1 MYFKIILLKKLIPI
15 LLFVNLITAQNNH
28 HEIWSKFLFDKS
40 FSKKI
45 KGEFEYQL
53 RFQDN
58 TTRNNIEI
66 NYPLLSNFRV
76 WGSYSLKNHFAVL
89 FSPFAYFQSSTL
101 IAKET
106 DTEKKKVY
114 ENRYALIIEFKKEL
128 FKSISF
134 RNRYGFEYRDFK
146 NTSLDYFRM
155 REKGVL
161 KYDLSSKIAIAASD
175 EIFFNLT
182 EKENMS
188 FFDQNRI
195 SLLLNYSPIE
205 EVRFEFG
212 GLFCSKSQ
220 RIIDENIHESA
231 LLLNTCI
238 ILDKKREKHG
248 N

>member
-1 MYFKIILLKKLIPI
+1 MKKLIPI
-15 LLFVNLITAQNNH
+15 LLFVNLILAQNNH
-28 HEIWSKFLFDKS
+28 HEIWSKFLVDKS

-58 TTRNNIEI
+58 TTSDNVTI
-66 NYPLLSNFRV
+66 NYPLLSSVRV
-76 WGSYSLKNHFAVL
+76 WGNYSLKNHFSIL

-101 IAKET
+101 IASDT
-106 DTEKKKVY
+106 DKEKKKVY
-114 ENRYALIIEFKKEL
+114 ENRYAFMIEYRKEL
-128 FKSISF
+128 FKKISF
-134 RNRYGFEYRDFK
+134 SNRYGFEFRDFK
-146 NTSLDYFRM
+146 NIPIDYFRM
-155 REKGVL
+155 REKGL
-161 KYDLSSKIAIAASD
+161 FKYDLSSRIAITASD

-182 EKENMS
+182 QKQNIK

-205 EVRFEFG
+205 DVKFEFG
-212 GLFCSKSQ
+212 GLFCSKNQ
-220 RIIDENIHESA
+220 KIVDENIHEIA
-231 LLLNTCI
+231 FLLNTCI